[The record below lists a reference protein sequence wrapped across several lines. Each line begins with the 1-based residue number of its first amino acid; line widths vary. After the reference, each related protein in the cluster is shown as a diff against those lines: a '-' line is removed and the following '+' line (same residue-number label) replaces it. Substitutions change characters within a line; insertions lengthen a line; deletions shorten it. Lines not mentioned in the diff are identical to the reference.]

1 MEGDIQRVKELMTSY
16 NKAHQASQQMES
28 IKKQLVP
35 LLKRTGMV
43 KTKFDF
49 GDHSIGFHSYKSPES
64 INKALIERVI
74 KEKYPQIN
82 SKQFIYDLYTARNS
96 KTLETIRV
104 LKA

>member
-1 MEGDIQRVKELMTSY
+1 MEDVQRVKELIASY
-16 NKAHQASQQMES
+16 DKAYQASQQMAELR
-28 IKKQLVP
+28 KQLVP

-49 GDHSIGFHSYKSPES
+49 GDHSIGFHSYGTHES
-64 INKALIERVI
+64 INKALLERVI
-74 KEKYPQIN
+74 VSKYPQIN
-82 SKQFIYDLYTARNS
+82 AKQFIADVYAARKS